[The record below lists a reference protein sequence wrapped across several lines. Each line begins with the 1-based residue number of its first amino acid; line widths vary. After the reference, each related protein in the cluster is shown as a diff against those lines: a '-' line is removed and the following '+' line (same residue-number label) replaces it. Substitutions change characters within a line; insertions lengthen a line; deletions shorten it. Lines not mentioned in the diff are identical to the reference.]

1 MTMRLP
7 EHEEPTLRVSP
18 APADTNATGDIFG
31 GWIMSQ
37 VDIAGGIVAA
47 RRAQGRVATVAVNAF
62 TFKRPVYVA
71 DVVSFYAKL
80 VRVGTTSLTVDVK
93 VYAERNW
100 NTPNPGEVVLVTEA
114 LLTYVALDANGRKRP
129 VPPEPASAA
138 RDSG

>member
-7 EHEEPTLRVSP
+7 ENEEPTLRVSP
-18 APADTNATGDIFG
+18 SPSDTNATGDIFG

-47 RRAQGRVATVAVNAF
+47 RHARGRVATVAVNAF
-62 TFKRPVYVA
+62 TFKKPVYVA

-80 VRVGTTSLTVDVK
+80 VKVGTTSLTVDVT

-100 NTPNPGEVVLVTEA
+100 STSMPGEIVVVTEA
-114 LLTYVALDANGRKRP
+114 LLTYVALDNSGRKRA
-129 VPPEPASAA
+129 VPPT
-138 RDSG
+138 

>member
-1 MTMRLP
+1 MTVRLP

-18 APADTNATGDIFG
+18 EPSDTNVTGDIFG

-47 RRAQGRVATVAVNAF
+47 RRARGRVATVAVNAF
-62 TFKRPVYVA
+62 AFKKPVYVA

-80 VRVGTTSLTVDVK
+80 VKVGTTSVTVDVT

-100 NTPNPGEVVLVTEA
+100 NTPTPGEIVVVTEA
-114 LLTYVALDANGRKRP
+114 LLTYVALDNRGRKRP
-129 VPPEPASAA
+129 MPVE
-138 RDSG
+138 